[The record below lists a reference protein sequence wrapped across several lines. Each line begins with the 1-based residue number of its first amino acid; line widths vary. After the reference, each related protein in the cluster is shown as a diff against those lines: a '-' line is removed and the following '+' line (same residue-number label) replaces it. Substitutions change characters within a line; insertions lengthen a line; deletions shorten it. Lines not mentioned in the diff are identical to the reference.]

1 MKVVLEKQAA
11 KYLESLD
18 TVMKRRITEAL
29 KNLAD
34 EPSTG
39 DIKRLQGKEA
49 AYRLRIGNYRILFK
63 DKVTCL
69 AVYKIGPRGQIY
81 KED

>member
-18 TVMKRRITEAL
+18 AVMKRRITEAL

-34 EPSTG
+34 EPPAG
-39 DIKRLQGKEA
+39 DIKRLQGQEA

-63 DKVTCL
+63 DKVTCI

-81 KED
+81 KES